1 MACPPHRILILS
13 RRIDLNDG
21 ISSHL
26 DTLLS
31 GIAAEGHDILM
42 VTGTLSG
49 SHVMPERLARFQQQT
64 RGIRVLEAVS
74 PGKGTSIASLMK
86 FVLAQAREFRPTVV
100 HVHGMSSG
108 ILGWMVARAGL
119 SDGLVVTAHVLNDH
133 ISWTRIQ
140 IQKIFSYLRADAYIA
155 ISSEMKDFFHN
166 SLSIPEKKIHTVFNG
181 ISRDKYTPASAIER
195 KDAKQSFGISPNT
208 LVVTVP
214 ARLDHSKGHRYAIAA
229 LRQLAREREVVALFP
244 GTGTDA
250 EEIRRLA
257 HQSPEDERTFR
268 FLGQLP
274 DLVQV
279 FRAADIL
286 LLPSHNEGFPL
297 VIAEGMMSGGVPVR
311 TPSAGALDQIDD
323 GTDGFI
329 VPFDDVEAIRKR
341 LEELTDDAL
350 RARMSAAAISKASTL
365 FSSDVMI
372 RHTLDVYDIATS
384 RTSHVRRTKC

>member
-1 MACPPHRILILS
+1 MARQPHRVFILS

-31 GIAAEGHDILM
+31 GIAAEGHEILM

-49 SHVMPERLARFQQQT
+49 AQVMPERLARFQQLT
-64 RGIRVLEAVS
+64 RGVRVLESVH
-74 PGKGTSIASLMK
+74 PGKGASIPGLMR
-86 FVLAQAREFRPTVV
+86 FALAQAREFRPTVV

-108 ILGWMVARAGL
+108 VLGWMVTRAGV
-119 SDGLVVTAHVLNDH
+119 SNGLVVTAHVLNDH
-133 ISWTRIQ
+133 MSWTRIQ
-140 IQKIFSYLRADAYIA
+140 IQRAFSYLRADAYIA
-155 ISSEMKDFFHN
+155 ISSEMKNFFEK
-166 SLSIPEKKIHTVFNG
+166 SLSIPEKNIHIVFNG
-181 ISRDKYTPASAIER
+181 INKQKYQAVSRDAR
-195 KDAKQSFGISPNT
+195 RDAKISFGISPTDMVLT
-208 LVVTVP
+208 LP

-229 LRQLAREREVVALFP
+229 LRQLARDRKVVALFP

-250 EEIRRLA
+250 DEIRRLA

-286 LLPSHNEGFPL
+286 LLPSHNEGFGL

-311 TPSAGALDQIDD
+311 TPSAGAFDQIDD
-323 GTDGFI
+323 GIDGFI
-329 VPFDDVEAIRKR
+329 VPFDDVEAIRER
-341 LEELTDDAL
+341 LDDLMDDTL
-350 RARMSAAAISKASTL
+350 RARMSAAAIQKASTL

-372 RHTLDVYDIATS
+372 RRTLDIYDIAAK
-384 RTSHVRRTKC
+384 RRCSSGSDG